1 MTAPGPALAVLA
13 ALAALASAGAGA
25 ACDRRRPLGSC
36 DDDLRGVY
44 DGGGGRWMI
53 LDGPAG
59 LDAYPL
65 FPDVPAAPGL
75 EVAPRVIALTRT
87 PAGITGHVRRRYM
100 RGSQVCVAKVPVR
113 VTACRG
119 EALELVLADPAPPLA
134 WPEEAPAGAAGKGA
148 PCTWPRPGGSRVE
161 RWARR

>member
-1 MTAPGPALAVLA
+1 MTRPGPALAVLA
-13 ALAALASAGAGA
+13 ALAALAIAGA
-25 ACDRRRPLGSC
+25 ACDRRPPIASC

-44 DGGGGRWMI
+44 DGGGGSWMI

-75 EVAPRVIALTRT
+75 EIAPRVIALTRT
-87 PAGITGHVRRRYM
+87 PAGITGNVRRRYM

-119 EALELVLADPAPPLA
+119 ETLELVLADPEPPLA
-134 WPEEAPAGAAGKGA
+134 WPEEPEHADRTGAA
-148 PCTWPRPGGSRVE
+148 CTWPRPGDSRVE
-161 RWARR
+161 RWIRR

>member
-1 MTAPGPALAVLA
+1 MTGPGPALAVLA
-13 ALAALASAGAGA
+13 ALAALASSGA
-25 ACDRRRPLGSC
+25 ACDRRPPLASC

-44 DGGGGRWMI
+44 DGGGGSWMI

-87 PAGITGHVRRRYM
+87 PAGLTGSVRRRYM
-100 RGSQVCVAKVPVR
+100 RGSRVCVAKVPVR

-119 EALELVLADPAPPLA
+119 DELELVLADPEPPLA
-134 WPEEAPAGAAGKGA
+134 WPEDPGPAASRGA
-148 PCTWPRPGGSRVE
+148 PCTWPRPGDSRVE
-161 RWARR
+161 RWIRR

>member
-1 MTAPGPALAVLA
+1 MTRPGPALAVLA
-13 ALAALASAGAGA
+13 ALAALASASA
-25 ACDRRRPLGSC
+25 ACERRPLASC

-59 LDAYPL
+59 LEAYPL
-65 FPDVPAAPGL
+65 FPDVPTAPGL

-87 PAGITGHVRRRYM
+87 PAGLTGSVRRRYM
-100 RGSQVCVAKVPVR
+100 RGSRVCVAKAPAR

-119 EALELVLADPAPPLA
+119 EALELVLADPTPPLA
-134 WPEEAPAGAAGKGA
+134 WPEPPDPAGGGA
-148 PCTWPRPGGSRVE
+148 PCTWPRPGDSRVE
-161 RWARR
+161 RWRRR